1 MHNDRPE
8 STITPDL
15 TLAEIMEHWPETAL
29 VFMTHHM
36 TCVGCYLSPFD
47 TLADASAV
55 FDLPLEPLIDDLNAS
70 IGTHTLNP
78 RESDHEP

>member
-1 MHNDRPE
+1 MQDDRPT

-15 TLAEIMEHWPETAL
+15 TLAEIMSRWPETTP
-29 VFMTHHM
+29 VFMTYHM

-55 FDLPLEPLIDDLNAS
+55 FDLPLESLLEDLNAS
-70 IGTHTLNP
+70 IGIHPLNN
-78 RESDHEP
+78 RETDHEP